1 MEPTIK
7 FILTI
12 LFFFFFAFGGLIFYW
27 VKLKYPK
34 IPYIMLFFI
43 ILVYGFLCFLVS
55 SISFIILKIFFKTIW
70 KFLPS

>member
-12 LFFFFFAFGGLIFYW
+12 LFFFFVGFGGLIFYW

-34 IPYIMLFFI
+34 IPYLMVFFI
-43 ILVYGFLCFLVS
+43 ILVYGFLCFIIS
-55 SISFIILKIFFKTIW
+55 SIIFVLLKIFYKTIW
-70 KFLPS
+70 KSLPS